1 MNEKERPVDST
12 LGRSFPGPI
21 ARLFLKLA
29 FPHQR
34 REEFIGDLIEEAET
48 VILPERG
55 RQAAL
60 RWFWWQAAESIPP
73 LLAQNLRHRI
83 RTSGARW
90 AVALA
95 ILTLGTL
102 MAADSSLF
110 AHDLLTIASVIIAI
124 AVPAV
129 TGLISGNL
137 ITRTISVLI
146 SMIMLISIRELT
158 GVELRWYAMAWF
170 FFILLGGWKFE
181 RHLFTTSGSADR
193 SDSSPTGGA

>member
-1 MNEKERPVDST
+1 M
-12 LGRSFPGPI
+12 

-29 FPHQR
+29 FPNQR

-73 LLAQNLRHRI
+73 LLAQNLRRRI

-90 AVALA
+90 VVALA

-102 MAADSSLF
+102 MAADSGLF
-110 AHDLLTIASVIIAI
+110 ARDLLIIASVMVAI

-137 ITRTISVLI
+137 ITRTIGVVI
-146 SMIMLISIRELT
+146 SMVMLITIREFT

-170 FFILLGGWKFE
+170 FFILLGGWRFE
-181 RHLFTTSGSADR
+181 RHLFTTIGSTDR
-193 SDSSPTGGA
+193 SNSSPTSGA

>member
-1 MNEKERPVDST
+1 VNGIERPVDST
-12 LGRSFPGPI
+12 LGHSFPGPI

-29 FPHQR
+29 FPKKR
-34 REEFIGDLIEEAET
+34 REELIGDLIEEAET

-55 RQAAL
+55 RIKAL

-83 RTSGARW
+83 NTSGARW

-95 ILTLGTL
+95 ILILGIL
-102 MAADSSLF
+102 MAADSGLF
-110 AHDLLTIASVIIAI
+110 ARDLLTIISVMLAI

-137 ITRTISVLI
+137 ITRTIGVI
-146 SMIMLISIRELT
+146 VSMIMLITIRGLT
-158 GVELRWYAMAWF
+158 GIELRWYAMAWI
-170 FFILLGGWKFE
+170 FFILLGGWRFE
-181 RHLFTTSGSADR
+181 RHQFAK
-193 SDSSPTGGA
+193 